1 MYINLF
7 DWCCLLKCARWYL
20 VLDVTIR
27 ASVTLVWMDV
37 FWKLM
42 TSRHTKLTD
51 GSHQLSAVG
60 SLRMLNHLSSQIWLH
75 DVTECDMF
83 TSIYM
88 LLCVCW
94 LATHLLIFWTA
105 SHASHRRD
113 LLHVVQS
120 TMCVCLYVCVL
131 GTPVSPAKTVEPIEM
146 PFRRRLTC
154 AQEIVN
160 RSAAHWH
167 HLMNT
172 IKQSIRGGDATMRQ
186 ITLTVSSSV
195 EAVTQLR

>member
-1 MYINLF
+1 MSSENWWRLDIQSWLTVAIS
-7 DWCCLLKCARWYL
+7 CLRLAAGECW
-20 VLDVTIR
+20 TICHHKYGYTTSL
-27 ASVTLVWMDV
+27 SVTCLHQSICCCV
-37 FWKLM
+37 FV
-42 TSRHTKLTD
+42 D
-51 GSHQLSAVG
+51 
-60 SLRMLNHLSSQIWLH
+60 
-75 DVTECDMF
+75 C
-83 TSIYM
+83 
-88 LLCVCW
+88 
-94 LATHLLIFWTA
+94 ATHLLIFWTA

-167 HLMNT
+167 HLTNT

-195 EAVTQLR
+195 EAVTQLRSLVYFAHVSFQRVIS